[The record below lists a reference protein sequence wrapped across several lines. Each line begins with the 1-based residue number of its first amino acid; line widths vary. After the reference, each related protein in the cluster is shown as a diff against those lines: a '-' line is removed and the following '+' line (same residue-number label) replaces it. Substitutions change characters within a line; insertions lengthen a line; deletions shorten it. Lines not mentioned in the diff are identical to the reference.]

1 MLKPIKRQSLSD
13 AVFEQLREQI
23 FSGAFSA
30 GQVLPAE
37 RQLSETLGVNRGAL
51 REALKRLEQ
60 ARLVTIQH
68 GGSTRV
74 LDYKA
79 TAGLDLL
86 VQLLVSPSGA
96 FNWVVARSVIELR
109 SALAPDIARL
119 AAVRGTPA
127 AADRLDALCA
137 DMTNHAEDLRALQ
150 LLAMAFWSAL
160 VDASENVAYRL
171 AVNTLND
178 VYTRIDDLLA
188 TALADELRHLS
199 GYRAVARAVRDN
211 DAARAAQEAREITG
225 RGATALFALIEAA
238 QALEDDARAPNAPND
253 PTDGG
258 TP

>member
-13 AVFEQLREQI
+13 AVFEQLRDQI
-23 FSGAFSA
+23 FAGAFPA

-60 ARLVTIQH
+60 AKLVTIQH

-74 LDYKA
+74 LDYRE

-86 VQLLVSPSGA
+86 TQLLVSPSGG

-119 AAVRGTPA
+119 AALRGTEEA
-127 AADRLDALCA
+127 ATRLDAITQQMA
-137 DMTNHAEDLRALQ
+137 DKADDTRALQ
-150 LLAMAFWSAL
+150 LLAMDFWSTL

-171 AVNTLND
+171 AINTLREA
-178 VYTRIDDLLA
+178 YARIDDLLTA
-188 TALADELRHLS
+188 ALADELTYLA
-199 GYRAVARAVRDN
+199 GYRAIT
-211 DAARAAQEAREITG
+211 DALRHKDGARAAKKAKDITE
-225 RGATALFALIEAA
+225 RGARALITLIEAA
-238 QALEDDARAPNAPND
+238 QALDAGG
-253 PTDGG
+253 PT
-258 TP
+258 P